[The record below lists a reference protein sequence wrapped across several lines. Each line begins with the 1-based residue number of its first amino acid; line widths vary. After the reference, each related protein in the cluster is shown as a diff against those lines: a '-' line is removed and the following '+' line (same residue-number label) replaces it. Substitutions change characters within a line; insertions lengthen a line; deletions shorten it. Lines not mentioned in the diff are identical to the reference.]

1 MDQSQSIPTALA
13 GIVVLGIGSQ
23 WLATRLK
30 IPSILLLLVTGML
43 AGPIT
48 GFIDPDELLGK
59 LLLPVVSLSVAVILF
74 EGSMSLRM
82 SQLKEIGRPLLWL
95 LTVGV
100 AITAVICTLA
110 ALWILGFSLQKS
122 LLLGSILT
130 VTGPTVVGPLLQ
142 HIRPIGRVGAL
153 AKWEGIVVDPI
164 GAILAV
170 LVFAGARAMRVA
182 EIEDAAMIAVVGF
195 LKTLLTGTVVGAA
208 AAYALREFLRR
219 HWIHDHL
226 QSPVTLALVM
236 LTFTG
241 SNLVQHES
249 GLVAVTL
256 MGLIL
261 ANQRDVAVQ
270 HILHFKENLTV
281 LLISCLFIVL
291 TARLSLSS
299 IADFGWRGPAFVAVV
314 ILIARPLS
322 VMVSTSGCGLPMSE
336 RLFLSWLAPRGIVA
350 AAVASV
356 FALELG
362 GAKEF
367 VSAAFL
373 VIIGTVLVYGLT
385 AGWVARRL
393 GLSVRDPQ
401 GILIVS
407 AHPGARA
414 IGHALVKAG
423 IRVRLLDTNPNHIK
437 SARMEGLPT
446 YFGNILSEAIH
457 DTDLGGLGKLMALT
471 SNEEV
476 NLLAANRGVE
486 LFGRKESYRLSMASG
501 TSDRH
506 VPSLEMRSGRVLFS
520 ETATYS
526 ELDRRFAAGESIKAT
541 KLTEEFDFE
550 DFMSQYPS
558 ALALFVI
565 DPAGQLTVL
574 TTDSKIVPAAGQTV
588 MALVPPP
595 PADKEHLH
603 TASN

>member
-1 MDQSQSIPTALA
+1 MENSQAIPTALA

-23 WLATRLK
+23 WLASLLK
-30 IPSILLLLVTGML
+30 IPSILLLLMTGML

-48 GFIDPDELLGK
+48 KFINPDQLLGE

-74 EGSMSLRM
+74 EGSMSLRI
-82 SQLKEIGRPLLWL
+82 SQLREIGRPLLML

-100 AITAVICTLA
+100 AITAATCSLA
-110 ALWILGFSLQKS
+110 AFWILGLDASKS
-122 LLLGSILT
+122 LLLGAILT
-130 VTGPTVVGPLLQ
+130 VTGPTVVGPMLR
-142 HIRPIGRVGAL
+142 HIRPMGRVGSL

-170 LVFAGARAMRVA
+170 LVFAAARAFRFA
-182 EIEDAAMIAVVGF
+182 EIEDAAMIAAFGF
-195 LKTLLTGTVVGAA
+195 LKTLVAGTVFGAV
-208 AAYALREFLRR
+208 AAYALRETLRR

-226 QSPVTLALVM
+226 QSPVALALVM

-241 SNLVQHES
+241 SNLAQHES

-291 TARLSLSS
+291 TARLNLTS
-299 IADFGWRGPAFVAVV
+299 IAEFGWRGPAFVAVV
-314 ILIARPLS
+314 ILVARPLS
-322 VMVSTSGCGLPMSE
+322 VMISTLGCGLPMSE

-362 GAKEF
+362 DADEF

-373 VIIGTVLVYGLT
+373 VIIGTVFVYGLT
-385 AGWVARRL
+385 AGWIARWL
-393 GLSVRDPQ
+393 GLSILDPQ

-423 IRVRLLDTNPNHIK
+423 IHVRLVDTNPEHIK
-437 SARMEGLPT
+437 AARMEGLST
-446 YFGNILSEAIH
+446 CFANILSESIH
-457 DTDLGGLGKLMALT
+457 DADLGGLGKLMALT
-471 SNEEV
+471 RNEEV
-476 NLLAANRGVE
+476 NLLAASRGAE
-486 LFGRKESYRLSMASG
+486 LFGRKASYRLSIAPVMN
-501 TSDRH
+501 DRY
-506 VPSLEMRSGRVLFS
+506 VPSLDMRSGRVLFS
-520 ETATYS
+520 ETATFS
-526 ELDRRFAAGESIKAT
+526 ELDRRFAAGEIIKAT
-541 KLTEEFDFE
+541 KLTSEFEFHDFT
-550 DFMSQYPS
+550 SQYPA
-558 ALALFVI
+558 ALVMFVI
-565 DPAGQLTVL
+565 DAADRLTVMA
-574 TTDSKIVPAAGQTV
+574 TDVEVTPEAGQTV
-588 MALVPPP
+588 IALVPPSTRER
-595 PADKEHLH
+595 D
-603 TASN
+603 

>member
-100 AITAVICTLA
+100 AITAAICTLA
-110 ALWILGFSLQKS
+110 AHWILGFSLQRS

-142 HIRPIGRVGAL
+142 HIRPIGRVGSL

-170 LVFAGARAMRVA
+170 LVFAAARAMRVA
-182 EIEDAAMIAVVGF
+182 EIEDAAMIAVIGF
-195 LKTLLTGTVVGAA
+195 LKTLLTGTVFGAA

-299 IADFGWRGPAFVAVV
+299 IADFGWSGPAFVAVV

-393 GLSVRDPQ
+393 GLSVRDRREFSS
-401 GILIVS
+401 S
-407 AHPGARA
+407 APIPAREQLA
-414 IGHALVKAG
+414 MRWL
-423 IRVRLLDTNPNHIK
+423 RL
-437 SARMEGLPT
+437 A
-446 YFGNILSEAIH
+446 
-457 DTDLGGLGKLMALT
+457 
-471 SNEEV
+471 
-476 NLLAANRGVE
+476 
-486 LFGRKESYRLSMASG
+486 
-501 TSDRH
+501 
-506 VPSLEMRSGRVLFS
+506 
-520 ETATYS
+520 
-526 ELDRRFAAGESIKAT
+526 FAC
-541 KLTEEFDFE
+541 
-550 DFMSQYPS
+550 
-558 ALALFVI
+558 VW
-565 DPAGQLTVL
+565 
-574 TTDSKIVPAAGQTV
+574 
-588 MALVPPP
+588 
-595 PADKEHLH
+595 
-603 TASN
+603 